1 MTRYPFLTAFSLAYA
16 ILFAAMA
23 AYFAVKGNTF
33 GTAFVLLFAFGGVFM
48 LRMSLIGWAADR
60 RHRAIREE
68 PGRDD

>member
-1 MTRYPFLTAFSLAYA
+1 MNLFYVVFCLAYA

-33 GTAFVLLFAFGGVFM
+33 GAAFTLLFTFGGVVM
-48 LRMSLIGWAADR
+48 LRWSLIAWAADR

-68 PGRDD
+68 PEED